1 MFDLIKLKKDFR
13 KIQKNKKGKR
23 IVYPHVLKI
32 RTLLAL
38 DSGYSQKELTEVLGV
53 GNMTITKWRQKE
65 NKEVSIQVFPKLE
78 SNKEGSLN
86 DIKITSPNGYVI
98 SGLNREDVF
107 SFLNMSNH

>member
-53 GNMTITKWRQKE
+53 GGEPVTHTTSAKKE
-65 NKEVSIQVFPKLE
+65 RKYS
-78 SNKEGSLN
+78 
-86 DIKITSPNGYVI
+86 Y
-98 SGLNREDVF
+98 
-107 SFLNMSNH
+107 